1 MISFKTLD
9 QIILT
14 PNQQQALGKLK
25 LRLAGSF
32 DIVGIT
38 LFGSI
43 TRGETDDESDLD
55 LLIVDRQ
62 PLNRTVRHQIT
73 DVVCEINLQFDTN
86 LSTLVVDQA
95 AWQSGLYSILPIH
108 EEIIMEGIAL

>member
-1 MISFKTLD
+1 MKTLD

-14 PNQQQALGKLK
+14 PNQQQALEKLK

-43 TRGETDDESDLD
+43 ARGEADDESDLD
-55 LLIVDRQ
+55 LLLITRL
-62 PLNRTVRHQIT
+62 PLNRIVRHQIT
-73 DVVCEINLQFDTN
+73 DIVCEINLQFDTN
-86 LSTLVVDQA
+86 LNTRVVDQA
-95 AWQSGLYSILPIH
+95 AWQSGLYFILPIH
-108 EEIIMEGIAL
+108 KEIFVEGVALSVC